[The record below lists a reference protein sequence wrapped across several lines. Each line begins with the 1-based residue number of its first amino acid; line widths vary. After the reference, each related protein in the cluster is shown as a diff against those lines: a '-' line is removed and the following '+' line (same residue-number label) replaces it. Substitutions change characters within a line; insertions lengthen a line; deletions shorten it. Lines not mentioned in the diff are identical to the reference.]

1 MEDFLCHMQLK
12 KDYHLAASQQKFSP
26 SYLTRALTRQ
36 NYKKKC
42 INVHWSAAGMLWAVW
57 AVKRTW
63 DLPYIGK
70 ALRSHNMLVSYL
82 IYTYFARLLTSLRGS
97 LPHWTWCNLHIRL
110 WANAQKYNQ
119 STFEHFM
126 GFRLKVSLF
135 WLNLQFIFSFKYVFF
150 NS

>member
-1 MEDFLCHMQLK
+1 MQQLR
-12 KDYHLAASQQKFSP
+12 YWTTVTNWSP
-26 SYLTRALTRQ
+26 ETIS
-36 NYKKKC
+36 KEC
-42 INVHWSAAGMLWAVW
+42 INVHWSAAGMLW

-97 LPHWTWCNLHIRL
+97 LPHCTWSNLHIRL

-135 WLNLQFIFSFKYVFF
+135 WLNLQFIFSFKYFF
-150 NS
+150 QNNSFLDLLHFICTTKVKLI